1 MVDSVENNLTKKKVN
16 KITRTKNTIK
26 TKKKKKKPE
35 NSIVQSTI
43 GQLIQQK

>member
-1 MVDSVENNLTKKKVN
+1 MVDSVEYNLTKKKVN

-26 TKKKKKKPE
+26 TKKKKKPE

>member
-26 TKKKKKKPE
+26 TKKKKKPE

>member
-26 TKKKKKKPE
+26 TKKKK
-35 NSIVQSTI
+35 NQRTQSYS
-43 GQLIQQK
+43 QQ